1 MMSLSRTGVKPVPV
15 ALDKIVDYDLH
26 NYKLELKEDFSLEK
40 LLNLKAPAARDMTT
54 HMVKFCYNLS

>member
-1 MMSLSRTGVKPVPV
+1 MKPVPV